1 MNCLLNYKHK
11 SHSSHERL
19 RLIKLDDCSILQRVH
34 LVRSRPSPECMIR
47 SALKT
52 SISHGSDYSGVRLMG
67 RVTSEYLARLDL
79 RENSNTLS
87 DSVTP
92 IPHLGQGLQMS
103 SRASLGS
110 TPHGYDTKT
119 WPHSGKILA

>member
-1 MNCLLNYKHK
+1 
-11 SHSSHERL
+11 
-19 RLIKLDDCSILQRVH
+19 
-34 LVRSRPSPECMIR
+34 
-47 SALKT
+47 
-52 SISHGSDYSGVRLMG
+52 MG
-67 RVTSEYLARLDL
+67 RATSEYLARLDL

-119 WPHSGKILA
+119 WPHSGKILAWQTEQDQVLEGQRHQMLYELGACRPQP